1 MAKQAGAHPFTG
13 KMGETIG
20 YKVNGKHLCRE
31 DGALTGK
38 QVRNNPR
45 FGRTMEFAAMFGQA
59 SKAVVLIYR
68 ALPKEQRKHGVYGKL
83 TGKAMSLLKDGKTVE
98 EVKDL
103 LIKQYVDG
111 REPLV
116 VVSEEAGVDN
126 VQAVTGNRVRAGAT
140 EVVEKKAAHEPS
152 IRQDGQH
159 YVVAIIV
166 RPYYCSTVSV

>member
-20 YKVNGKHLCRE
+20 YKANGEYLCRE
-31 DGALTGK
+31 DGSLKGK

-45 FGRTMEFAAMFGQA
+45 FQRTMEFAAMFAQA

-83 TGKAMSLLKDGKTVE
+83 TGKAMSLLKNGKTVE
-98 EVKDL
+98 EVKEL

-111 REPLV
+111 GEPLV
-116 VVSEEAGVDN
+116 VVSQETEVNCVG
-126 VQAVTGNRVRAGAT
+126 AVTNDRSIVKD
-140 EVVEKKAAHEPS
+140 VMDCLFNFSSS
-152 IRQDGQH
+152 IRQLLFVFSRVLTQK
-159 YVVAIIV
+159 V
-166 RPYYCSTVSV
+166 